1 MPGDAAASARP
12 MRAVP
17 DGAGFV
23 NTAESAREVAD
34 ARPPAPAS
42 EQRSL
47 TAGEDVFDTLER
59 VTVRR
64 WGIPH

>member
-1 MPGDAAASARP
+1 MPGDAVASARP
-12 MRAVP
+12 TRAVP
-17 DGAGFV
+17 DGAAFV
-23 NTAESAREVAD
+23 NTAESPRRVAD
-34 ARPPAPAS
+34 ARLPAPPS